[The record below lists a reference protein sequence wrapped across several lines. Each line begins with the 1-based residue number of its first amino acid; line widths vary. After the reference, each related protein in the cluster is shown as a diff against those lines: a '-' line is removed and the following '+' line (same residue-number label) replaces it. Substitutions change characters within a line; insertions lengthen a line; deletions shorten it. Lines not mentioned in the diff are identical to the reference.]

1 MHPDGL
7 PELFLDRSLGR
18 RQVPTLLRDI
28 GLRLHTLAE
37 AYGIPADETVA
48 DTEWLGRAG
57 QQGLVVLMKDD
68 RIRYRP
74 VQRAALLDHLVRLS
88 ASAAE
93 TCGPPRWHSGSWQRP
108 ELRGPVRPS
117 QFGESK
123 PLPAPANST
132 DASGAEC
139 PQNVLTRDTDRQE
152 TNCRSDRR
160 REGDRCAYSRSFD
173 PPIAEGRLKCAELD
187 LAAKVHRF
195 DQRLILKAASRL
207 FPTSVEKSCSG
218 LRVAANRA
226 LIRFL
231 ALASSGAAS
240 RQYLSVSQ
248 NRP

>member
-108 ELRGPVRPS
+108 DSAARCGPASSASQSHSQLQPTRPM
-117 QFGESK
+117 QV
-123 PLPAPANST
+123 APNAPRT
-132 DASGAEC
+132 C
-139 PQNVLTRDTDRQE
+139 LLVIPT
-152 TNCRSDRR
+152 DRR
-160 REGDRCAYSRSFD
+160 R
-173 PPIAEGRLKCAELD
+173 
-187 LAAKVHRF
+187 
-195 DQRLILKAASRL
+195 
-207 FPTSVEKSCSG
+207 T
-218 LRVAANRA
+218 VAAIADARA
-226 LIRFL
+226 IAVHTPVPSILQL
-231 ALASSGAAS
+231 PKGA
-240 RQYLSVSQ
+240 
-248 NRP
+248 